1 MRPLLRIFFCHAS
14 CCLPC
19 LLCSSRRQLVVM
31 HCTPYCPS
39 PPNIPTYQRRTAVC
53 HVFQRAV
60 SVVPRWPPPCGQGK
74 ARAQGFPVDAGSF
87 MPRNSSPHVSP
98 AIVGR
103 SKVLGLSGRFVCRPG
118 LFPPSRSAS
127 CCSRGG
133 HDIDDG
139 SIDGALAAPAGRMP
153 RVTAHTP
160 LRVDVAADAPAACV
174 RVSVV
179 VRHAAH
185 HVGTRPARPS
195 PARPTLSP
203 PACLTSLPASPD
215 GAAECAVDDRRGG
228 TSYCNHIRTELL

>member
-19 LLCSSRRQLVVM
+19 LLCSSCRQLVVM
-31 HCTPYCPS
+31 HCTPSCPA

-53 HVFQRAV
+53 HVLQRAV
-60 SVVPRWPPPCGQGK
+60 SVVPRCPPPCGQGK

-87 MPRNSSPHVSP
+87 MPRTSSPHVSP

-103 SKVLGLSGRFVCRPG
+103 SKVLGLSGRVVCRPG

-160 LRVDVAADAPAACV
+160 LRVDVAADAPEACV

-185 HVGTRPARPS
+185 HVGCVPHQ
-195 PARPTLSP
+195 
-203 PACLTSLPASPD
+203 PASKP
-215 GAAECAVDDRRGG
+215 
-228 TSYCNHIRTELL
+228 